1 MKKGQLMST
10 QLKAQAAKARSYWER
25 GVYKYVLIILLPIDN
40 DVDITSSN
48 LSILLNGASTW
59 QEYSE
64 AGNAY
69 VHDATIAETLCTPSE
84 LKRKKGGE
92 LNPNRYESWRDVQ
105 ARALYQAA
113 AIIKRTLAACSQ

>member
-1 MKKGQLMST
+1 MKKGQLST
-10 QLKAQAAKARSYWER
+10 QLQAQAAKARSYWER
-25 GVYKYVLIILLPIDN
+25 GVYKYVLIILLPIDK

-48 LSILLNGASTW
+48 LSILLNGARDW
-59 QEYSE
+59 HQYSE

-92 LNPNRYESWRDVQ
+92 LNPNRDESWRDVQ

-113 AIIKRTLAACSQ
+113 TIIKSALRACGQ

>member
-1 MKKGQLMST
+1 MKKEQLST
-10 QLKAQAAKARSYWER
+10 QLEAQAAKARSYWER
-25 GVYKYVLIILLPIDN
+25 GVYQYVLLILLPIDK

-84 LKRKKGGE
+84 LKRNKGGE

-105 ARALYQAA
+105 AKALYQAA
-113 AIIKRTLAACSQ
+113 AIIKSALHACGQ